1 MLRTHTKL
9 LIAVVLCATIVCAQ
23 RQQTTTTRPTAPAQK
38 PGTKAPTTP
47 AATAVPA
54 QPAQAQIG
62 PESHIR
68 PTPTNFQFPNGQTL
82 HYTAEWRLW
91 TAGTVSLKMEA
102 VGTEQKVTGTADSTG
117 FVALLY
123 KVADRFESYFDQKTF
138 CSSRLTKHTEE
149 GRHQRDT
156 QIRFDYLR
164 RKAVLD
170 EKNLKAGT
178 TKHTEEDIPGC
189 VTDVLSGIYYVG
201 SLPLEPGRTYVF
213 PLNDGGQTV
222 DVRAHVEARE
232 EIKTEAGTFKTIRV
246 QPESE
251 TGVLKSRGKVWVWY
265 TDDAA
270 HIPVQMRARLFW
282 GTLTF
287 RLNRIE
293 RP

>member
-1 MLRTHTKL
+1 LRNLTNV
-9 LIAVVLCATIVCAQ
+9 LIAVILWTTLGGAQ
-23 RQQTTTTRPTAPAQK
+23 RTQTPAKPGAPVAQK
-38 PGTKAPTTP
+38 PATKTAPTP
-47 AATAVPA
+47 SAPE
-54 QPAQAQIG
+54 QAQIG
-62 PESHIR
+62 PASHIR
-68 PTPTNFQFPNGQTL
+68 PTPPNFQFPNGQVL

-91 TAGTVSLKMEA
+91 MAGNVTIRMDA
-102 VGTEQKVTGTADSTG
+102 VGTEQKLTGIADSAG

-123 KVADRFESYFDQKTF
+123 KVADRFESYYDQKTF

-164 RKAVLD
+164 KKAVLD
-170 EKNLKAGT
+170 ERNLKQGG
-178 TKHTEEDIPGC
+178 TKHTEEDIPSC
-189 VTDVLSGIYYVG
+189 VTDVLSAIYYVG
-201 SLPLEPGRTYVF
+201 TLPLEPGRTYVF
-213 PLNDGGQTV
+213 PLNDGGKTV
-222 DVRAHVEARE
+222 DVRAHVEVRE
-232 EIKTEAGTFKTIRV
+232 DVKTEAGTFKTIRV
-246 QPESE
+246 QPESD

-293 RP
+293 KP